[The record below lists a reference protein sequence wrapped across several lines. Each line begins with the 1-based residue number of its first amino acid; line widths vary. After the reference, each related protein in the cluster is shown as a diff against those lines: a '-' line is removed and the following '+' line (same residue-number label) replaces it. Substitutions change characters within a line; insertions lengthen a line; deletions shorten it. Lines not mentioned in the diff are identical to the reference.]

1 MEVEEF
7 EKRAKSIVEVELKKI
22 TTMVKKISDKN
33 AKEQA
38 KLLGLST
45 IDEDIKSNPLA
56 FNVLKNFVANMILEQ
71 VEGKSGKINYERIIS
86 EIVNHIMTFCI
97 GYKAASLRPTK
108 RHQKDKEYLKAPQTT
123 KVTNAPKL
131 RNQVFELRVMK
142 QFIDYYLLLIF

>member
-22 TTMVKKISDKN
+22 TTMMKKIHKN

-45 IDEDIKSNPLA
+45 IDVDIKSNPLA

-97 GYKAASLRPTK
+97 G
-108 RHQKDKEYLKAPQTT
+108 
-123 KVTNAPKL
+123 
-131 RNQVFELRVMK
+131 
-142 QFIDYYLLLIF
+142 

>member
-7 EKRAKSIVEVELKKI
+7 EERAKSIVEVELKKI

-45 IDEDIKSNPLA
+45 IDVDIKSNPLA

-71 VEGKSGKINYERIIS
+71 VEGKPGKINYERIIS
-86 EIVNHIMTFCI
+86 GIVNHIMTFCI
-97 GYKAASLRPTK
+97 GYKAASLQSTK
-108 RHQKDKEYLKAPQTT
+108 KASQK
-123 KVTNAPKL
+123 
-131 RNQVFELRVMK
+131 RK
-142 QFIDYYLLLIF
+142 QK